1 MVIVNT
7 VVYVQ
12 SGLQRPASDV
22 PIALGAFGF
31 GSMLLALL
39 LPRILDNQPDRPAML
54 IGASLMAAG
63 LVLGMLFSGAGGEF
77 EWFGFLLALFVIGI
91 GYSMTQTPSGRLL
104 RRSSRPEDRPAVFAA
119 QFSLSHACWLMAYPL
134 AGQAGIRLGMT
145 ATFGLLAAISAT
157 GTCLAW
163 WLWPRHDQDELDH
176 EHPDDPRWAHH
187 LETGTQTGP
196 RRHSH
201 DFTIDSD
208 HPKWPTPG

>member
-1 MVIVNT
+1 
-7 VVYVQ
+7 
-12 SGLQRPASDV
+12 
-22 PIALGAFGF
+22 
-31 GSMLLALL
+31 
-39 LPRILDNQPDRPAML
+39 ML

-145 ATFGLLAAISAT
+145 ATFGLLCRDLRDRDLPSLVVVA
-157 GTCLAW
+157 
-163 WLWPRHDQDELDH
+163 
-176 EHPDDPRWAHH
+176 
-187 LETGTQTGP
+187 ET
-196 RRHSH
+196 
-201 DFTIDSD
+201 
-208 HPKWPTPG
+208 